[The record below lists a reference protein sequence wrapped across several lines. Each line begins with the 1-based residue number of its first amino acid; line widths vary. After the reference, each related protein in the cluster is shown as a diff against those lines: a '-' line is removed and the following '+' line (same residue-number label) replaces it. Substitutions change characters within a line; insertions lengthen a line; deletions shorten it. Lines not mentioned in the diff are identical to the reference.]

1 MLILELFFPADLAD
15 LADSVGKKSAKSAR
29 SARVNYNK
37 NSKRIA
43 TNYANIHEL
52 DSR

>member
-1 MLILELFFPADLAD
+1 MHELFFLADLAD

-29 SARVNYNK
+29 SAGVNYNK

-43 TNYANIHEL
+43 TIYTFPWNLN
-52 DSR
+52 S